1 MESSENIMGT
11 LTLASIILTLGF
23 ISLGLLLYFRQ
34 RTRQRRAA
42 AIDQEQPR
50 SDETVDAED
59 RAYAENFYCIML
71 TDGTCRPGFMMDPPK
86 QAPDV
91 RTPAEILPS
100 ESRLNDGLPQLEE
113 RVHPGEQ
120 PRS

>member
-1 MESSENIMGT
+1 MDT

-50 SDETVDAED
+50 SDKTVDAED

-91 RTPAEILPS
+91 RAPDEILPS

-113 RVHPGEQ
+113 RVHPGEH

>member
-1 MESSENIMGT
+1 MDT
-11 LTLASIILTLGF
+11 LTIASIFLSLGF
-23 ISLGLLLYFRQ
+23 VSLGLPLYFRQ

-71 TDGTCRPGFMMDPPK
+71 TDGTCRPGFFMDPPK
-86 QAPDV
+86 QASDV
-91 RTPAEILPS
+91 PAPGDDS
-100 ESRLNDGLPQLEE
+100 RES
-113 RVHPGEQ
+113 
-120 PRS
+120 

>member
-1 MESSENIMGT
+1 MDT

-23 ISLGLLLYFRQ
+23 ASLGLLLYFRQ
-34 RTRQRRAA
+34 RVRQRRAA
-42 AIDQEQPR
+42 AVDQEQPTS

-59 RAYAENFYCIML
+59 RAYDESFYCIML

-100 ESRLNDGLPQLEE
+100 ESRLNDGLQLEE

>member
-1 MESSENIMGT
+1 MESSENIMDT

-100 ESRLNDGLPQLEE
+100 ESRLNDGLQLEE

>member
-1 MESSENIMGT
+1 MDT

-23 ISLGLLLYFRQ
+23 ISLGLLLYCQ
-34 RTRQRRAA
+34 RRTKQRRAA
-42 AIDQEQPR
+42 AIEQEQPS

-71 TDGTCRPGFMMDPPK
+71 TDGTCRPGFMMEPPK

-91 RTPAEILPS
+91 RAPKKFC
-100 ESRLNDGLPQLEE
+100 
-113 RVHPGEQ
+113 HPNQ
-120 PRS
+120 D

>member
-1 MESSENIMGT
+1 MESLEIIMDT
-11 LTLASIILTLGF
+11 LTIASIFLTLGF
-23 ISLGLLLYFRQ
+23 VSLGLPLYFRQ

-71 TDGTCRPGFMMDPPK
+71 TDGTCRPGFFMDPPK
-86 QAPDV
+86 QASDV
-91 RTPAEILPS
+91 PAPGDDS
-100 ESRLNDGLPQLEE
+100 RES
-113 RVHPGEQ
+113 
-120 PRS
+120 

>member
-1 MESSENIMGT
+1 MDT
-11 LTLASIILTLGF
+11 LTLASIIVTLGF
-23 ISLGLLLYFRQ
+23 ISLGLLLYFQ
-34 RTRQRRAA
+34 RRTKQRRAV
-42 AIDQEQPR
+42 AIDQEQPS

-59 RAYAENFYCIML
+59 RAYAENFYCFML
-71 TDGTCRPGFMMDPPK
+71 SDGTCRSGFTMDPPK

>member
-1 MESSENIMGT
+1 MESSQNIMDT
-11 LTLASIILTLGF
+11 LTLASIILALGS

-34 RTRQRRAA
+34 RTRQHRAV

-91 RTPAEILPS
+91 RK
-100 ESRLNDGLPQLEE
+100 
-113 RVHPGEQ
+113 PGEKL
-120 PRS
+120 PPES

>member
-1 MESSENIMGT
+1 MESSENIMDT

-23 ISLGLLLYFRQ
+23 ISLGLLLYF
-34 RTRQRRAA
+34 QRRTKQRRA
-42 AIDQEQPR
+42 AIDQEQPS

-59 RAYAENFYCIML
+59 RAYAENFYCFML
-71 TDGTCRPGFMMDPPK
+71 TDGTCRSGFTMDPPK
-86 QAPDV
+86 RAPDV
-91 RTPAEILPS
+91 RIPGETLPS

-113 RVHPGEQ
+113 RVHPGEH

>member
-1 MESSENIMGT
+1 MESSENIMDT

-23 ISLGLLLYFRQ
+23 ISLGLLLYF
-34 RTRQRRAA
+34 QRRTKQRRA
-42 AIDQEQPR
+42 AIDQEQPS

-59 RAYAENFYCIML
+59 RAYAENFYCFML
-71 TDGTCRPGFMMDPPK
+71 TDGTCRSGFTMDPPK
-86 QAPDV
+86 QAPDE
-91 RTPAEILPS
+91 RTSDEMLPS

-113 RVHPGEQ
+113 RVDPGEQ